1 MTDTAAPP
9 AAAPPAVAPSAEAPP
24 AKGGRK
30 KTILIVV
37 AAVLVAGGAAKFT
50 VLTPAVDPNA
60 PTTTL
65 PGGEL
70 VAVEKMNVNL
80 ADGRYLQIGVAIELA
95 QGTVAK
101 EFEKKGKPSKMRDLV
116 ITTASALTVAQL
128 STPEGRDALKEQLR
142 AGGRELYH
150 EDFHDVY
157 LTDLVMQ

>member
-9 AAAPPAVAPSAEAPP
+9 ADAPAAKGSRKKLIVIAVA
-24 AKGGRK
+24 
-30 KTILIVV
+30 V
-37 AAVLVAGGAAKFT
+37 VLVGGLAAKFT
-50 VLTPAVDPNA
+50 VLQPPVDPNA

-70 VAVEKMNVNL
+70 VAVEKMSVNL
-80 ADGRYLQIGVAIELA
+80 ADGRYLQVGVAIELIE
-95 QGTVAK
+95 GTVAK

-128 STPEGRDALKEQLR
+128 STPEGRDAFKEQLR
-142 AGGRELYH
+142 AGGKELYKG
-150 EDFHDVY
+150 DFHDVY